1 MANLFNMYW
10 LFFPSVWHSGL
21 IERQQWFGFFFAFV
35 FLNGPG
41 MQDAGVTHFFQ
52 FSINGH
58 RRGGSFFGYIAPHS
72 DGLLIKEPCPLF
84 EGDVS

>member
-1 MANLFNMYW
+1 
-10 LFFPSVWHSGL
+10 
-21 IERQQWFGFFFAFV
+21 
-35 FLNGPG
+35 